1 MLTSLILDESSVDY
15 LRAQEDVIIAKFPQ
29 AGNYDFSED
38 DEPTP
43 YELKC
48 SKGCLCGVIV

>member
-15 LRAQEDVIIAKFPQ
+15 LNAQEAKIIVKFPQ

-38 DEPTP
+38 NEPTP
-43 YELKC
+43 NELKC